1 MKLRIG
7 KRTVETNRL
16 LMGRMLKRE
25 GLDKCL
31 SHAPEI
37 LRPENRVNTERSL
50 DRIREH
56 GRCYVQKGRDTLK
69 IEVI

>member
-7 KRTVETNRL
+7 NRIVETNRL
-16 LMGRMLKRE
+16 LMGRFLKNN

-37 LRPENRVNTERSL
+37 IRPDNRVNTERSI
-50 DRIREH
+50 DRLKNY
-56 GRCYVQKGRDTLK
+56 GKCYVQKGREAIK
-69 IEVI
+69 IEVV

>member
-1 MKLRIG
+1 MRLRIG
-7 KRTVETNRL
+7 KREVETNRIF
-16 LMGRMLKRE
+16 MGRFLKRE

-37 LRPENRVNTERSL
+37 LRPDNRVNTERSI
-50 DRIREH
+50 DRLKEY
-56 GRCYVQKGRDTLK
+56 GRCYVQKGRETLK